1 MTKCKSTRL
10 EWKNAYKLLI
20 GILEKKRLLGRP
32 ERRWQNNI
40 NLDYKEIV
48 CEGLDRVFQV
58 AGPCVH
64 GNEFWV

>member
-1 MTKCKSTRL
+1 M
-10 EWKNAYKLLI
+10 
-20 GILEKKRLLGRP
+20 GRP

-48 CEGLDRVFQV
+48 SEGMDGILKV

-64 GNEFWV
+64 VNELLGWIKFG